1 MKVKKYEI
9 GDYFVE
15 IHEDGIG
22 EVRNL
27 ADSWSMDLEKGLN
40 LLEDITMGLETDL
53 VNKFCSSD

>member
-1 MKVKKYEI
+1 MKVKRYEI